1 MADPLPVNIDAYA
14 PKEIAA
20 RVENAGVAK
29 AGQALLPL
37 IALSV
42 LAGVFIA
49 FGAMYFTVTITGSE
63 LGFGPTRML
72 GAVAFSLGLIL
83 VVVGG
88 AELFTGNNLIVMAW
102 VDGKVTLR
110 ALLRNWGVVFV
121 GNTVGA
127 VGAALAMH
135 WSGALNIGGGSV
147 GETAIAIANGKLA
160 LDPLQAFFRAGLCN
174 ALVCL
179 AVWLCF
185 AAHTVSGKILSVIFP
200 ISAFVAIGFEHC
212 IANLYLIPVAMLHG
226 GFVDIA
232 GLAENIVIV
241 TIGNVIG
248 GGVFVA
254 LTYYVIYLRPIRKT

>member
-1 MADPLPVNIDAYA
+1 MSAPNPVNIDAYA

-20 RVENAGVAK
+20 RVETAGVAK

-37 IALSV
+37 VALSV

-49 FGAMYFTVTITGSE
+49 FGAMYYTVTVTGSE

-72 GAVAFSLGLIL
+72 GALAFSVGLIL

-88 AELFTGNNLIVMAW
+88 AELFTGNSLIVMAW
-102 VDGKVTLR
+102 AAGKVTLA
-110 ALLRNWGVVFV
+110 ALMRNWVVVFF
-121 GNTVGA
+121 GNAVGA
-127 VGAALAMH
+127 IGAALAMH
-135 WSGALNIGGGSV
+135 WSGALTIGGGAA
-147 GETAIAIANGKLA
+147 GETALAIAAGKLA
-160 LDPLQAFFRAGLCN
+160 LDPMQAFFRGVLCN

-185 AAHTVSGKILSVIFP
+185 AAHTVSGKILAIVFP
-200 ISAFVAIGFEHC
+200 VSAFVAIGFEHS

-226 GFVDIA
+226 GVWDIA
-232 GLAENIVIV
+232 GFAENILYV
-241 TIGNVIG
+241 TTGNIIG

-254 LTYYVIYLRPIRKT
+254 LSYWVIYLRTPKA

>member
-1 MADPLPVNIDAYA
+1 MSDLLPVNIDAYA
-14 PKEIAA
+14 PKEIAT

-37 IALSV
+37 IALSI

-72 GAVAFSLGLIL
+72 GALAFSVGLIL
-83 VVVGG
+83 VVIGG

-102 VDGKVTLR
+102 VHGKVTLT
-110 ALLRNWGVVFV
+110 LLMRNWIVVFL

-127 VGAALAMH
+127 IAAALAMH
-135 WSGALNIGGGSV
+135 WSGALNIGEGSV
-147 GETAIAIANGKLA
+147 GETAIAIAQGKLA
-160 LDPLQAFFRAGLCN
+160 LDPFQAFFRAVLCN

-185 AAHTVSGKILSVIFP
+185 AAHTVSGKILSIIFP
-200 ISAFVAIGFEHC
+200 VSAFVAIGFEHC

-226 GFVDIA
+226 GLWDIA
-232 GLAENIVIV
+232 GFGSNILIVTVGNIV
-241 TIGNVIG
+241 G

-254 LTYYVIYLRPIRKT
+254 LSYYVIYLRPQKT